1 MKWLKTLTAA
11 PVAFLLIGAVPMP
24 AAAQQG
30 GVAVQPRLEVIQFHL
45 EHRCV
50 SCNNIEKFTR
60 ATLAAYFP
68 SIPFKLVAVEKKEN
82 AKLAEQFE
90 ASGTSLY
97 LYNKKTGAKKNLT
110 QFAFLQAGNEPKFQA
125 GLKQEIEAFEKQ

>member
-1 MKWLKTLTAA
+1 MKWLRNFIAA
-11 PVAFLLIGAVPMP
+11 PVVLLLLGAFPTPVD
-24 AAAQQG
+24 AQKS
-30 GVAVQPRLEVIQFHL
+30 GVSSHPQLEVIQFHL

-50 SCNNIEKFTR
+50 SCTNIEKFTR
-60 ATLAAYFP
+60 ATLAAHYP
-68 SIPFKLVAVEKKEN
+68 SIPFRLVAVEKKEN

-90 ASGTSLY
+90 ASGTSLF

-125 GLKQEIEAFEKQ
+125 GLMQEIEAFEKQ